1 MRICWLAPWRWTIYS
16 KRRKCLVLL
25 ELCAPAW
32 VILDAMEQRIE
43 LAPNCS
49 LKPAG
54 AALFFASTCV
64 FSLVFALVFVV
75 QGFWPILPFWALEM
89 AALGLALRASLR
101 RRHDTQTVTITD
113 SHVSLVTRSRRG
125 EAKQEFARHWAKVR
139 LRSPPRRSGISR
151 LTIESHGRA
160 YEVGSFL
167 TEEERCRLAK
177 RLGSLVG
184 GMNESP
190 PLEIDRT

>member
-1 MRICWLAPWRWTIYS
+1 
-16 KRRKCLVLL
+16 
-25 ELCAPAW
+25 
-32 VILDAMEQRIE
+32 MEQRIE

-49 LKPAG
+49 LKPAAARLFFG
-54 AALFFASTCV
+54 ATCLFSLGFALFFV
-64 FSLVFALVFVV
+64 F

-89 AALGLALRASLR
+89 AALGLALHSSMR
-101 RRHDTQTVTITD
+101 RRLYTQTLLITE
-113 SHVSLVTRSRRG
+113 SRISLVTRSRRG
-125 EAKQEFARHWAKVR
+125 AQKQEFARHWAKVR
-139 LRSPPRRSGISR
+139 LRSPPRRSGSSR

-167 TEEERCRLAK
+167 TEEDRCLVAQRLS
-177 RLGSLVG
+177 RLVG